1 MTGEEGDGASYYPDV
16 NEDGTIITFESRAS
30 NLSTGTPFSNG
41 SRRIHLWHR
50 NVNSPDTVR
59 VITNG
64 NGNSHTPS
72 ISNDGRYITYASD
85 ANNLL
90 QNTSDDSNNHRDIFV
105 FDADTNQTERVNQT
119 YMDDQPLDGPSDQ
132 PVISGDGNYIAFRS
146 EATNMLFQGGI
157 AQIVVER
164 GGAGYFGNPTIEI
177 SDLDGTGEGASISF
191 KENGINQYG
200 QVRPDGIDLIL
211 AGRNYRNPQIRI
223 IPDPNFPPTQT
234 AILSAYLVNSDG
246 EVYRVQNPL
255 VANGVLE
262 NWARVSESVDGV
274 GGNMP
279 SREPAINFDGSV
291 VVYST
296 QASNFLKTI

>member
-1 MTGEEGDGASYYPDV
+1 M
-16 NEDGTIITFESRAS
+16 
-30 NLSTGTPFSNG
+30 
-41 SRRIHLWHR
+41 
-50 NVNSPDTVR
+50 R

-211 AGRNYRNPQIRI
+211 AGRNYRNPRLELY
-223 IPDPNFPPTQT
+223 PTLIFLLHKLQF
-234 AILSAYLVNSDG
+234 LVHI
-246 EVYRVQNPL
+246 
-255 VANGVLE
+255 
-262 NWARVSESVDGV
+262 W
-274 GGNMP
+274 
-279 SREPAINFDGSV
+279 
-291 VVYST
+291 
-296 QASNFLKTI
+296 